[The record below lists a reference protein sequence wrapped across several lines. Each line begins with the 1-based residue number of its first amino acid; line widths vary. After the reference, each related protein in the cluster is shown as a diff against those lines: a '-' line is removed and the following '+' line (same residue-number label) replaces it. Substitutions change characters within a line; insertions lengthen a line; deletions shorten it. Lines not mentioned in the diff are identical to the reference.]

1 MWIRIDHI
9 DDLNRKNIVISNLTT
24 CCFAVLSAVLLFSP
38 KQQNSKHVPTLILV
52 HNTNEMSRYYD
63 VCGIRTYWHALA
75 HVQPVLGTVP
85 FCCFVVLPKQ
95 QPMGQNSRP
104 ITHPKH
110 ANTRFDPRFI
120 NRMMGSD
127 WVFKGSSQLP
137 IGTKWQLLR
146 PSRET
151 LVSRENP
158 GGEWAQP
165 LRGGS

>member
-1 MWIRIDHI
+1 MIWIEKI
-9 DDLNRKNIVISNLTT
+9 L
-24 CCFAVLSAVLLFSP
+24 LSPIWRLAVLLFCLLFCCFPP

-52 HNTNEMSRYYD
+52 HNSNEMSRYYD

-85 FCCFVVLPKQ
+85 FWCFAVLPKQ
-95 QPMGQNSRP
+95 QTMGQNSRP

-127 WVFKGSSQLP
+127 GVFKGTSQVP
-137 IGTKWQLLR
+137 IDTKWQLLR

-151 LVSRENP
+151 LVSREIV
-158 GGEWAQP
+158 GGMSSAFKLWENLW
-165 LRGGS
+165 